1 MFDVIII
8 GAGPIGLCCAIE
20 AKKKNLSYFDYNNS
34 SECCLP
40 CSSECKKVEEKINER
55 ELADLEKSEIHE
67 ILNLFIT
74 LTLILST
81 IAKEFIIFL
90 RLILIFIKLYSYLF

>member
-1 MFDVIII
+1 M
-8 GAGPIGLCCAIE
+8 
-20 AKKKNLSYFDYNNS
+20 KQNLSNFDYNNS

-67 ILNLFIT
+67 ILNLFI
-74 LTLILST
+74 
-81 IAKEFIIFL
+81 K
-90 RLILIFIKLYSYLF
+90 RY